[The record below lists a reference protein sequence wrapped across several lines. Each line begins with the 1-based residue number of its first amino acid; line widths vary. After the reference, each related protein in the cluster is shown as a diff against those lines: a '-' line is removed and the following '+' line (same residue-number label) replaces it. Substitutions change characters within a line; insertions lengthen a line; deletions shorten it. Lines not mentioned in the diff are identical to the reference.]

1 MARPLLAATSPVA
14 PPRIRRSR
22 TTPPLIP
29 CLLSPFSLAFDSG
42 SVKM

>member
-22 TTPPLIP
+22 TTPP
-29 CLLSPFSLAFDSG
+29 
-42 SVKM
+42 